1 MSHFTR
7 SLSWHPGPPF
17 LCLHYLMSNEMA
29 ERHTTQAKGGRK
41 KKNGCLGEWT
51 WKSNARLRR

>member
-41 KKNGCLGEWT
+41 KKMD
-51 WKSNARLRR
+51 A